1 MNGFRGVKTIVSGG
15 QTGVDRAA
23 LDFAL
28 ECGINIGGR
37 VPKGR
42 LAEDGPIPARYP
54 NLVETESPDPE
65 ERTMLNINESDAT
78 LIISR
83 GRLAG
88 GSRLTADIARNLGRP
103 FLHIDLEAQSINE
116 AARHAARWLDGINCT
131 RLNIAGP
138 RASEDPAIYG
148 LTLSLLD
155 ELFK

>member
-1 MNGFRGVKTIVSGG
+1 MNGFRGIKTIVSGG

-28 ECGINIGGR
+28 ERGINIGGR

-42 LAEDGPIPARYP
+42 LAEDGPISARYP
-54 NLVETESPDPE
+54 NLVETESLDPA
-65 ERTMLNINESDAT
+65 ERTRLNVRESDAT

-88 GSRLTADIARNLGRP
+88 GSRLTAETARSHGRP
-103 FLHIDLEAQSINE
+103 FLHIDLEAKTIND
-116 AARHAARWLDGINCT
+116 AALYAGRWLDGITCT

-138 RASEDPAIYG
+138 RGSENPAIYG